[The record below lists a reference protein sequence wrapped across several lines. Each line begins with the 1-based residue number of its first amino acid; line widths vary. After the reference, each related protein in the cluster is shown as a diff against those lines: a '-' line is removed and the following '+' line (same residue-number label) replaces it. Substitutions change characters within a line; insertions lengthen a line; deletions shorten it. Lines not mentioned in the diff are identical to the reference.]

1 MRTFASDDKL
11 RGLTEGPT
19 AWGLAVRL
27 AVAHLERAGIDANP
41 LLSQS
46 GLSHAAITEGK
57 RIRVAS
63 QIKFLELVSRVV
75 KDDWLGLTLASDF
88 DLREMGML
96 YYVAS
101 SSHQLGDAFKRL
113 TRYASLGNEAVVVRM
128 KEGPD
133 CCIEVSYAGVQRHHD
148 RQQIE
153 LFAFGLL
160 RLFRKLVGRNLA
172 PRLTKFVHHRTG
184 NLDRIRRPFGC
195 DIEFG
200 ADADE
205 MIFDARATKLP
216 LIEADP
222 YLNELIVKMC
232 EEAMTQRLAN
242 VSPFRTLVENTIA
255 PLLPHAEATT
265 KTVAKRIGLS
275 ERTFARRL
283 AAEGLSFGEILDQ
296 LRRDLAVRYLDEDI
310 QASQIAWLLGFHQP
324 SSFSHACRRWVGKS
338 PLEYRRT
345 RGMKEL
351 AQALSHLP

>member
-1 MRTFASDDKL
+1 MRMIAGDDKL
-11 RGLTEGPT
+11 RGLTDGPT
-19 AWGLAVRL
+19 AWGLASRL
-27 AVAHLERAGIDANP
+27 AVAHLGCLGVDAEP

-46 GLSHAAITEGK
+46 GLSRAAVTERK
-57 RIRVAS
+57 RIRVVS
-63 QIKFLELVSRVV
+63 QIKFLELVSRVA

-113 TRYASLGNEAVVVRM
+113 ARYARLGNEALVVRM
-128 KEGPD
+128 KEGRD
-133 CCIEVSYAGVQRHHD
+133 CCIEISYAGVQRHQD

-153 LFAFGLL
+153 LFTLALL
-160 RLFRKLVGRNLA
+160 RLCRKLVGRNVA
-172 PRLTKFVHHRTG
+172 PRLTKFVHHRSG
-184 NLDRIRRPFGC
+184 NLDRIRRLFGC

-205 MIFDARATKLP
+205 MIFDARVTKLP

-222 YLNELIVKMC
+222 FLNELIVKMC
-232 EEAMTQRLAN
+232 DEAMSQRMAN

-255 PLLPHAEATT
+255 PLLPHAEAST

-283 AAEGLSFGEILDQ
+283 AAEGLSFWEILDQ
-296 LRRDLAVRYLDEDI
+296 MRRDLAISYLEQNLRASDI
-310 QASQIAWLLGFHQP
+310 TWRLGFQQP
-324 SSFSHACRRWVGKS
+324 SAFSHACRRWIGKS
-338 PLEYRRT
+338 PSEFRSRPWP
-345 RGMKEL
+345 
-351 AQALSHLP
+351 A